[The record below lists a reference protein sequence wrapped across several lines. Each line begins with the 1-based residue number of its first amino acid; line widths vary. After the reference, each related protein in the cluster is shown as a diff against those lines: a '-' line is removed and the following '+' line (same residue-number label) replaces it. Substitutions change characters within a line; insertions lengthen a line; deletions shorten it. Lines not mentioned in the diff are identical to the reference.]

1 MPSTPSA
8 DEYDLR
14 PIPDDNSASMQSY
27 NHSQTGIWPQEHT
40 YGHIIPH
47 LSTGIGVNTGV
58 NPTVTRTP
66 PRRLQDVFSRA
77 DAATP
82 FGTELH
88 SDRGAPLE
96 NAVVGPDRGAGMLT
110 PSVSPMPIS
119 GDPVPQL
126 FQFPS
131 NGQAGGLIV
140 INGRINFPAFPV
152 SHFPE
157 VKHFFPQSGDNQE
170 VLPNI
175 TPKIM
180 LENATPLGT
189 CLPLAM
195 SPNPPALASSPFAT
209 PGTLATDVVE
219 CTHTECHAKYA
230 GKSRKDALR
239 RHKRI
244 VHGNKPKPICPKC
257 HLVIESG
264 RPDNLKRHITEK
276 HPGYPL
282 PASLNVRT
290 TRSIS
295 AGPNN
300 HIGRS
305 R

>member
-1 MPSTPSA
+1 
-8 DEYDLR
+8 
-14 PIPDDNSASMQSY
+14 MQSY
-27 NHSQTGIWPQEHT
+27 NNSQTGIWPQEHT
-40 YGHIIPH
+40 YGRIIPH
-47 LSTGIGVNTGV
+47 LSIGIGVNPGV
-58 NPTVTRTP
+58 NPTVAGTP
-66 PRRLQDVFSRA
+66 PRRLQEVFSRA

-82 FGTELH
+82 FGVKTH
-88 SDRGAPLE
+88 SDRGTLPE
-96 NAVVGPDRGAGMLT
+96 GPMVGPNRGAGMLT
-110 PSVSPMPIS
+110 PSLSQMPTS

-126 FQFPS
+126 SPFPS
-131 NGQAGGLIV
+131 NGQAELLIM
-140 INGRINFPAFPV
+140 INGRIDFPHFPV
-152 SHFPE
+152 SYLPE
-157 VKHFFPQSGDNQE
+157 VEQLFPQSGNNQE

-175 TPKIM
+175 TPTIM
-180 LENATPLGT
+180 LDNATPLDT
-189 CLPLAM
+189 CLPPAM
-195 SPNPPALASSPFAT
+195 STNPPALASPPFAT
-209 PGTLATDVVE
+209 PTTLATDVVE

-264 RPDNLKRHITEK
+264 RPDNLKRHITDK

-290 TRSIS
+290 IRSIS

-300 HIGRS
+300 HDRRS